1 MSAIGLYQVTPG
13 DPLYCIG
20 SPIFDSVV
28 IRLENGRSFKLEA
41 EGNSGDRP
49 FVVSATLNDRTHPA
63 SFIRH
68 EELEGGGVLKL
79 TMSSTHDALWGSGEG
94 QMPVRQV
101 TAPFVTAPYFILKGK
116 TFVDSM
122 EVRLSIPDSGARV
135 LVAVNG
141 EDPLKEG
148 ILYTGPF
155 RVHTSTR
162 LNAVAVKDGQTS
174 GLVTAEVGRR
184 VPVGTIR
191 LHTRYSSQYTG
202 GGDEA
207 LIDGLQGATEW
218 RLGDWQGYEQESLD
232 LTIDLGSV
240 KAIRQIA
247 LGCLQDNNAWIFFP
261 TEVRFL
267 LSDDGKTFVSL
278 PPVVAPV
285 PASEPGSI
293 RRDFVR
299 EAGNAKARF
308 IRVQADNIG
317 SCPPWHKGAGDKAWL
332 FADEIAVEAD

>member
-1 MSAIGLYQVTPG
+1 
-13 DPLYCIG
+13 
-20 SPIFDSVV
+20 
-28 IRLENGRSFKLEA
+28 
-41 EGNSGDRP
+41 
-49 FVVSATLNDRTHPA
+49 
-63 SFIRH
+63 
-68 EELEGGGVLKL
+68 
-79 TMSSTHDALWGSGEG
+79 
-94 QMPVRQV
+94 MPVRQV